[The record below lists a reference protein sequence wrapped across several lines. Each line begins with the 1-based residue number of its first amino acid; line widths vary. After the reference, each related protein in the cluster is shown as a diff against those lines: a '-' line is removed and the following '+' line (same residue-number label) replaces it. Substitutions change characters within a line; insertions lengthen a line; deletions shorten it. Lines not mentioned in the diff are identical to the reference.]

1 MPPRNLPK
9 CNQPLQPRDW
19 QSELSQMIRSVDE
32 LLNFTGNK
40 PSDVDDLD
48 TIGSDFPLRVP
59 RPYASRIQRG
69 NPHDPLLR
77 QVLPLALENQSVPG
91 YVSDPLHEANS
102 NIMPGII
109 HKYHGRVLLILAGS
123 CAINCRYCFRRS
135 FPYQANQNSPAEWVL
150 ALDYIRQHNDISE
163 VILSGGEPL
172 IHSDERLHQ
181 LVGSIADIEHVKRLR
196 VHTRLPIVI
205 PQRVTSNMLDWLTNS
220 RLQSIV
226 VLHTNHAA
234 EIDDDVFAALHR
246 IKSSGITLLNQSVL
260 LKGVNDDL
268 NVLKQLSE
276 RLFEAGAMP
285 YYLHLLDKIEGAAHF
300 DVPTPRAQQLVGQLC
315 AQLPGYLVPKLV
327 RECAG
332 EPAKTPILALP
343 ENSLHSPTGA
353 SRNSL
358 FL

>member
-1 MPPRNLPK
+1 MPSIKLHSPI
-9 CNQPLQPRDW
+9 PLLAPRDW
-19 QSELSQMIRSVDE
+19 QSELSQIIRSVDE
-32 LLNFTGNK
+32 LLEFTGNK
-40 PSDVDDLD
+40 PGSLDELD
-48 TIGSDFPLRVP
+48 TIDSDFPLRVP

-69 NPHDPLLR
+69 NPYDPLLR
-77 QVLPLALENQSVPG
+77 QVLPIALENLSVPG
-91 YVSDPLHEANS
+91 YVSDPLDEANS
-102 NIMPGII
+102 NTMPGVI

-135 FPYQANQNSPAEWVL
+135 FPYQANQNSSAEWDL

-172 IHSDERLHQ
+172 IHSDDRLRQ
-181 LVGSIADIEHVKRLR
+181 LVSSIADIAHVKRLR

-205 PQRVTSNMLDWLTNS
+205 PQRVTPGMLDWLTCS
-220 RLQSIV
+220 RLQTIV

-234 EIDDDVFAALHR
+234 EIDDEVFAALHR
-246 IKSSGITLLNQSVL
+246 IKSCGVTLLNQSVL

-268 NVLKQLSE
+268 ETLKQLSE

-300 DVPTPRAQQLVGQLC
+300 DVATPRAQQLVGQLC
-315 AQLPGYLVPKLV
+315 ATLPGYLVPKLV

-343 ENSLHSPTGA
+343 DNYFHSTKEG
-353 SRNSL
+353 L
-358 FL
+358 